1 MEAFRVFNSTFNG
14 YASLIVMT
22 KTIMRKLGFT
32 TNYQIIIITS
42 SLSTVFHI
50 KVFIPTVQKDC

>member
-50 KVFIPTVQKDC
+50 KVFIPTVQEDC

>member
-32 TNYQIIIITS
+32 TNYQIITS
-42 SLSTVFHI
+42 FLSTVFHI
-50 KVFIPTVQKDC
+50 KVFIPTVQEDC